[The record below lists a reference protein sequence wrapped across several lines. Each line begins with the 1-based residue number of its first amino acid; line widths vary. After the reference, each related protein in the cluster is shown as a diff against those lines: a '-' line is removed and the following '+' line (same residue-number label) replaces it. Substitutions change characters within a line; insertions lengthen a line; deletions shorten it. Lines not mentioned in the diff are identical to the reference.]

1 MFVNFEQE
9 DINSVVHLT
18 WLQSAQTWMSCS
30 DQQEHSS
37 QYRESSP
44 KADSVHPR
52 INIERGAHWKCLSS
66 SFAKNF
72 GF

>member
-1 MFVNFEQE
+1 MGFILSECSPLSWV
-9 DINSVVHLT
+9 
-18 WLQSAQTWMSCS
+18 SCP

-52 INIERGAHWKCLSS
+52 TNRERGAHWKCLSS
-66 SFAKNF
+66 SFAENF